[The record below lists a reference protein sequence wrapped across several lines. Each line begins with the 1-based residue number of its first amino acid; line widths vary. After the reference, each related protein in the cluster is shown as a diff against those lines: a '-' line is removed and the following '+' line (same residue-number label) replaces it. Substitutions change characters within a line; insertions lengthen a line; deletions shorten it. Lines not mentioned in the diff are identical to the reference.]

1 MHFQHLTYLLTNLS
15 ITYLCVTYCCKCR
28 VPLKNVELNI
38 GGSWSS
44 LRRDVSNSWNSNGLS
59 YKAPFHLRL
68 TSVLGDVVEDY
79 IPSNSGGQGSS
90 QFPEIT
96 PDLAGAQAG
105 VQALTSA
112 HPGKCS
118 QITLVSIVVWSRH
131 FVEKLP

>member
-1 MHFQHLTYLLTNLS
+1 M
-15 ITYLCVTYCCKCR
+15 
-28 VPLKNVELNI
+28 PLKNVELNI

-59 YKAPFHLRL
+59 YNAPFHLRL

-96 PDLAGAQAG
+96 PDPAGAQAG

-112 HPGKCS
+112 HPGQCFLRVLFEGWP
-118 QITLVSIVVWSRH
+118 Q
-131 FVEKLP
+131 

>member
-1 MHFQHLTYLLTNLS
+1 M
-15 ITYLCVTYCCKCR
+15 K
-28 VPLKNVELNI
+28 I

-59 YKAPFHLRL
+59 YNAPFHLRL

-96 PDLAGAQAG
+96 PDPAGAKAG
-105 VQALTSA
+105 VEALTPEY
-112 HPGKCS
+112 PGQTLPTLCALFALQLK
-118 QITLVSIVVWSRH
+118 LVSSKAMYR
-131 FVEKLP
+131 LL